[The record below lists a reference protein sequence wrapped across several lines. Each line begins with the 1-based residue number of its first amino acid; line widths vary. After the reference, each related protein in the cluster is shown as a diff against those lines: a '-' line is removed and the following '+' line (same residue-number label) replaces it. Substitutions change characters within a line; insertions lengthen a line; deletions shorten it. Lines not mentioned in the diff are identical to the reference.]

1 MAYDYAVN
9 VNQEGACG
17 KILAEHCART
27 GTGSIVQGR
36 VVVPSAADDDD
47 DGRYYYIARS
57 SYLHITNYMIYNMAM
72 HKNYITIHR

>member
-36 VVVPSAADDDD
+36 VVVPADDDD
-47 DGRYYYIARS
+47 GVYYS
-57 SYLHITNYMIYNMAM
+57 VLCS
-72 HKNYITIHR
+72 